1 MLIMRCQMMMI
12 MMLRCS
18 TLECLKWHAQQL
30 TAAAAATTT
39 TTSPPGDK
47 QVAGGSSG
55 MSNVYLSPGRA
66 TFLTPNPNP
75 QSLSQSQSLS
85 LLASLSASQP
95 LAVAGGATRKRN
107 MPQPQ
112 PQPQPQPAQQQLGPA
127 VRTQVKAATAAARP
141 IQRSIRLIGRFL
153 FSICN

>member
-1 MLIMRCQMMMI
+1 MLIMRCQMIMIMI

-18 TLECLKWHAQQL
+18 TLECLKRHAQQL
-30 TAAAAATTT
+30 TPAAAATTTTTTT

-66 TFLTPNPNP
+66 GPGRATFLTPNPNP
-75 QSLSQSQSLS
+75 HSQSQSQSQS
-85 LLASLSASQP
+85 LLASLSALQP

-112 PQPQPQPAQQQLGPA
+112 PLYAP
-127 VRTQVKAATAAARP
+127 R
-141 IQRSIRLIGRFL
+141 
-153 FSICN
+153 